1 MEMYLPHSDGTV
13 LQQVRFILCLS
24 GFPKLYLKLV
34 LQTVGQFGAA
44 MLVDITVTS
53 GIAFVS
59 LPAGSY
65 QIQLRCLALPLQ

>member
-1 MEMYLPHSDGTV
+1 MKTYLPHSDGAV

-44 MLVDITVTS
+44 TLVDTTFTS
-53 GIAFVS
+53 ES
-59 LPAGSY
+59 
-65 QIQLRCLALPLQ
+65 ALFDSHTIRT